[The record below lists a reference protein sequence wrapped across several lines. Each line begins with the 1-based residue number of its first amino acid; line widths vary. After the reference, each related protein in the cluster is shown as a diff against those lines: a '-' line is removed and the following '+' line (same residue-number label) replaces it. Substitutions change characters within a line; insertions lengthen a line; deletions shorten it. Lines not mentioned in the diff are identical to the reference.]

1 MTLKDL
7 IEQLEQFV
15 DDAIANDGD
24 MDITA
29 LEGMMQEKADKI
41 DAYGYAHERL
51 SAEIAGAKAQLDY
64 IKEKYE
70 TRLRQLENSKL
81 RLEQRLVGY
90 YQQELLGDKEKGNT
104 YRLQFRN
111 YPIVRLNIPAEDL
124 PDEFKTVK
132 TEVKPKLS
140 ELKKAIKED
149 VGGRTVIG
157 FMAELEDNHKAH
169 FKLN

>member
-1 MTLKDL
+1 MTLKEL

-15 DDAIANDGD
+15 DDAIANEGD
-24 MDITA
+24 MDLA
-29 LEGMMQEKADKI
+29 VLEGMVKEKADKI

-51 SAEIAGAKAQLDY
+51 SAEIAGAKAQLEY

-81 RLEQRLVGY
+81 RLEQRLLGY

-104 YRLQFRN
+104 YKLHFRN
-111 YPIVRLNIPAEDL
+111 YPVVRVNVPADEL
-124 PDEFKTVK
+124 PEQYKSVK
-132 TEVKPKLS
+132 VEVKPKLS
-140 ELKKAIKED
+140 ELKKAIKETPED
-149 VGGRTVIG
+149 IM
-157 FMAELEDNHKAH
+157 FMAELEDNYKAH